1 MTITCPACNYENPN
15 GSEFCEAC
23 GSELSSAPVEAPL
36 PSIQVQTY
44 ATTIQSYSNDVI
56 EIHPPIPQPTQP
68 TYPNP
73 TPTPINVATPSI
85 SVDTARLIS
94 KQINSS
100 VSEFPLDGSNAVV
113 GRFDPD
119 SGPVDVDLE
128 GFSGDEMI
136 SRNHAE
142 IYREGNQWRVQ
153 DIGST
158 NGVFIKRS
166 NQTRFGARITV
177 PETLN
182 SGDEIAFGKIRFL
195 FQSP

>member
-1 MTITCPACNYENPN
+1 MSVTCPACSYENPN

-23 GSELSSAPVEAPL
+23 GSELSLAPIEAPL
-36 PSIQVQTY
+36 PPTQVQTP

-56 EIHPPIPQPTQP
+56 EIHPPIPQPSLCEQSSP
-68 TYPNP
+68 
-73 TPTPINVATPSI
+73 ATPKSPTI
-85 SVDTARLIS
+85 SANTARLIS
-94 KQINSS
+94 KQIGSS
-100 VSEFPLDGSNAVV
+100 VSEFPLDDSNAIV

-128 GFSGDEMI
+128 GFSGDDMI

-142 IYREGNQWRVQ
+142 IYHEGGQWKVQ

-166 NQTRFGARITV
+166 GQTRFGARITL

-182 SGDEIAFGKIRFL
+182 SGDEIAFAKIRFL